1 MAEKRKLMQ
10 EIERTIKKIDDG
22 MEEFNNIMDKMRDA
36 ISDNQRE
43 KLQDDL
49 KKEIKKL
56 QRLRDQVKGWVNC
69 SEIKDKDNLLRYRR
83 LVETKMEEFK
93 DIERENK
100 TKPHSKQGLCAE
112 EKVDPREKEKHDVME
127 WLSTQIKSLQDH
139 IDQTESKIELLSNA
153 DNGKRRK
160 GKDDSKKGAKEKQ
173 AKVEEYR
180 KHLERLNYHQSNL
193 EVCMRLVNN
202 EELAPNVIKERL
214 QDDIEAYVEALGN
227 DEDMESY
234 DPDGIYDDLDLSAFN
249 AHNIAGVHVGIDDD
263 HTKQENGECKQ
274 AIVSSNE
281 LSPALQSPRQE
292 DKEKQAN
299 GERKNSSSPA
309 MIIKFVAPLKMP
321 GSRQISGE
329 SSVASPPLPVTPPPA
344 PPSIPYNSVAAG
356 KMTASGTKVSSTD
369 IPTPSTPVNVKSDKI
384 QLPTTPSTTGLF
396 SSIAA
401 SGINSTP
408 NKTAISVNDEN
419 SAPSVVATNND
430 IMTTSIDAMNR
441 RRQMANG
448 SNTTINDVLGTKS
461 FSASLQSSTGNK
473 DETSIGVSS
482 TQQQISPKD
491 QTSVPVSS
499 MISIDTGNDIL
510 DDETM
515 EQAVAATQHMKISMN
530 SGYHHSSSNQVL
542 PFHNSKSMTSGQR
555 LEELQALIDLAFEKM
570 PQLTDS
576 EFARPYLP
584 RVPVHSTVVSYPRSV
599 HPSMDTL
606 DYYLRLSVESLF
618 FTFYYMEGTRAQLL
632 AAKALKKQS
641 WRFHTKYNMW
651 FQRQEEPKTITDEY
665 EQGSYL
671 YFDFER
677 WLQKKKDSF
686 IFQFQFLEDID
697 FDV

>member
-22 MEEFNNIMDKMRDA
+22 MEEFDNIMEKMRDA

-83 LVETKMEEFK
+83 LVELKMEEFK

-100 TKPHSKQGLCAE
+100 TKPHSKQGLSAE
-112 EKVDPREKEKHDVME
+112 EKVDPREKEKHDVMD
-127 WLSTQIKSLQDH
+127 WLSTQIRSLQDH
-139 IDQTESKIELLSNA
+139 IDLTESKIELLANV

-173 AKVEEYR
+173 AKVEEHR
-180 KHLERLNYHQSNL
+180 KHLERLKYHQSNL

-249 AHNIAGVHVGIDDD
+249 AHNIAGVHVATDED
-263 HTKQENGECKQ
+263 HIKQENGDAKHL
-274 AIVSSNE
+274 VLSNSE
-281 LSPALQSPRQE
+281 QLSPALQSPIQE
-292 DKEKQAN
+292 DREKHAN
-299 GERKNSSSPA
+299 GDRKNSSSPA
-309 MIIKFVAPLKMP
+309 MVIKFVAPLKMP

-329 SSVASPPLPVTPPPA
+329 SSIASPPLPVTPPP
-344 PPSIPYNSVAAG
+344 PPSVPYNSVAAG
-356 KMTASGTKVSSTD
+356 KMTASGAKLSSENHV
-369 IPTPSTPVNVKSDKI
+369 PSTPISSKQDKTSA
-384 QLPTTPSTTGLF
+384 PTTPSTPGLF
-396 SSIAA
+396 SSVAA
-401 SGINSTP
+401 AGISSTP
-408 NKTAISVNDEN
+408 SVKTNVNINDEN
-419 SAPSVVATNND
+419 SAPTVITNDPTQSLDNL
-430 IMTTSIDAMNR
+430 AR
-441 RRQMANG
+441 RRQIANG
-448 SNTTINDVLGTKS
+448 NGSINDILVTKG
-461 FSASLQSSTGNK
+461 FGASMQSSSGNK
-473 DETSIGVSS
+473 ETNSVSA
-482 TQQQISPKD
+482 QQQISPKD
-491 QTSVPVSS
+491 QSTMPVNSVISS
-499 MISIDTGNDIL
+499 DAGIEVIDNDI
-510 DDETM
+510 M
-515 EQAVAATQHMKISMN
+515 EQAIAATQHMKISMN
-530 SGYHHSSSNQVL
+530 SG
-542 PFHNSKSMTSGQR
+542 FHGPTNPMLSFHKSPPR
-555 LEELQALIDLAFEKM
+555 LEDLQILIDLAFEKM
-570 PQLTDS
+570 PQQTDS

-584 RVPVHSTVVSYPRSV
+584 RVPVNSTIMSYPRTV
-599 HPSMDTL
+599 HPTMETL
-606 DYYLRLSVESLF
+606 DYYLRLGVESLF

-651 FQRQEEPKTITDEY
+651 FQRQEEPKTITDEF
-665 EQGSYL
+665 EKGSYL

-686 IFQFQFLEDID
+686 LFEFQYLEDVD

>member
-22 MEEFNNIMDKMRDA
+22 MEEFDNIMEKMRDA

-83 LVETKMEEFK
+83 LVELKMEEFK

-100 TKPHSKQGLCAE
+100 TKPHSKQGLSAE
-112 EKVDPREKEKHDVME
+112 EKVDPKEKEKHNVMD

-139 IDQTESKIELLSNA
+139 IDQTESKIELLANV

-173 AKVEEYR
+173 AKVEEHR
-180 KHLERLNYHQSNL
+180 KHLERLKYHQSNL

-202 EELAPNVIKERL
+202 EELLPHVVKEHL
-214 QDDIEAYVEALGN
+214 QEDIEAYVEALGN
-227 DEDMESY
+227 DEDMEAY

-249 AHNIAGVHVGIDDD
+249 AHNIAGVHVATDDD
-263 HTKQENGECKQ
+263 HLKQENGDSKN
-274 AIVSSNE
+274 IVIPNNE
-281 LSPALQSPRQE
+281 LSPALQSPKHDE
-292 DKEKQAN
+292 KEKHAN

-309 MIIKFVAPLKMP
+309 MVIKFVAPLKMP

-329 SSVASPPLPVTPPPA
+329 SSVASPPLPVTPPPPP
-344 PPSIPYNSVAAG
+344 PPSVPYNSVAAG
-356 KMTASGTKVSSTD
+356 RMTASGTKVSSENHV
-369 IPTPSTPVNVKSDKI
+369 PSTPISNKPEKSSI
-384 QLPTTPSTTGLF
+384 PTTPSTPGLF
-396 SSIAA
+396 SSVAA
-401 SGINSTP
+401 AGINSTITA
-408 NKTAISVNDEN
+408 KTAINVNDEN
-419 SAPSVVATNND
+419 SAPSILSND
-430 IMTTSIDAMNR
+430 TTTSIDNLTR

-448 SNTTINDVLGTKS
+448 NSSIHDVLATKS
-461 FSASLQSSTGNK
+461 FSSSLQSSTGNK
-473 DETSIGVSS
+473 EENLISV
-482 TQQQISPKD
+482 QQQISSKD
-491 QTSVPVSS
+491 QNILPVSS
-499 MISIDTGNDIL
+499 MMSIDTDNDVI
-510 DDETM
+510 DNDAM
-515 EQAVAATQHMKISMN
+515 EQAIAATQHMKISMN
-530 SGYHHSSSNQVL
+530 AGYHGSTSQIGQ
-542 PFHNSKSMTSGQR
+542 FHKSPPR
-555 LEELQALIDLAFEKM
+555 LEDLQILIDLAFEKM
-570 PQLTDS
+570 PQQTDS
-576 EFARPYLP
+576 EFARSYLP
-584 RVPVHSTVVSYPRSV
+584 RVPVNSTIVSYPRSV
-599 HPSMDTL
+599 HPTMETL

-686 IFQFQFLEDID
+686 IFQFQYLEDID
-697 FDV
+697 LDV